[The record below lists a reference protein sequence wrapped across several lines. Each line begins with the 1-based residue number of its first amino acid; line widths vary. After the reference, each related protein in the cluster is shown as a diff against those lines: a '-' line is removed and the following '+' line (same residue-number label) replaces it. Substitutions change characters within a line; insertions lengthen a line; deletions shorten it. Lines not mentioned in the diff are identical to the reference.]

1 MSAQALPKCGINRLA
16 GGAVLA
22 AGLLGGTASA
32 QQAALVTDLSDHLI
46 SITSSFSGT
55 DLLLFGAVD
64 GGPGDIVVVVRGPEL
79 PVVMRRK
86 DRVAGIWVN
95 RVSEEFKGVPAY
107 YAMASNRVLRDIA
120 SDTLLARLQIG
131 LDNLRFEPA
140 DDLSD
145 AELQIFS
152 DAIVRAKLRE
162 GLYRLE
168 IAKVNFLGEKLFRTR
183 IQFPAN
189 VPVGNY
195 IVQVYLMRDGRVV
208 GAQTTPLFIKKF
220 GIERAIFDFAHNQ
233 PIIYGI
239 AAVVLALLAG
249 WAAGVIFRRP

>member
-1 MSAQALPKCGINRLA
+1 MTVGALPRQRINRLA
-16 GGAVLA
+16 GSAVLA
-22 AGLLGGTASA
+22 AGLASSTASA

-95 RVSEEFKGVPAY
+95 RVSEEFQGVPAY
-107 YAMASNRVLRDIA
+107 YAMGSNRVLRDIA

-131 LDNLRFEPA
+131 LDNLRFEPKE
-140 DDLSD
+140 DLSD
-145 AELQIFS
+145 AERKIFS

-168 IAKVNFLGEKLFRTR
+168 IAKVNFLGDKLFRTR

-195 IVQVYLMRDGRVV
+195 IVQVYLIRDGRVV

-239 AAVVLALLAG
+239 AAVILALLAG